1 MLNPKPLC
9 VIIIVSFLLLGLYE
23 KHSGDVVTV
32 THHFGRKAGNVQYSM
47 MSGNSLIFF
56 SLFLAAVATY
66 VFRKE

>member
-1 MLNPKPLC
+1 MLNPKPLSF
-9 VIIIVSFLLLGLYE
+9 IIIISVLLLGLYE
-23 KHSGDVVTV
+23 KHTGDVVSV
-32 THHFGRKAGNVQYSM
+32 THHFGRKTANAHYSM